1 MSIVLEMAFTQSHE
15 IGGRSISM
23 EKPQQ
28 VSGGEHSTPEEAEVS
43 METHM
48 TQETGQKS
56 SRTTSN
62 ACCTHQRLI
71 DDVLTRG
78 GKRTGKVRCLECGSI
93 FDDPY
98 QGSK

>member
-1 MSIVLEMAFTQSHE
+1 
-15 IGGRSISM
+15 M

-28 VSGGEHSTPEEAEVS
+28 GSGDDHSTPEEAEVS
-43 METHM
+43 METQM
-48 TQETGQKS
+48 IQETGRKS
-56 SRTTSN
+56 SGTTAS

-78 GKRTGKVRCLECGSI
+78 GKRTGKVRCLECGTI

-98 QGSK
+98 QGLK